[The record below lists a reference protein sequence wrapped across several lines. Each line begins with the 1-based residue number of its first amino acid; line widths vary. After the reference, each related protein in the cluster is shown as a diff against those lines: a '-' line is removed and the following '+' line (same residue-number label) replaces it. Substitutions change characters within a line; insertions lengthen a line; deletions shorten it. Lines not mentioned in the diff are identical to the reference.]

1 MKKMYVFDDQVGS
14 IELLEHMGADTS
26 IVAAAR
32 ISYAGCQMSS
42 SDTHLLRYLMRMRHT
57 SPFEMCELKFKVV
70 APIFVARQ
78 WMRHRTG
85 SFNEQSAR
93 YSELEER
100 FYVPH
105 LEHIQAQST
114 TNKQGRA
121 VNPVCQAGVV
131 REMMIQTNEDAYR
144 TYKDMLELG
153 VAREVARMVLP
164 VSIYTEFIWKV
175 NLHNLLHFCHLRADP
190 HAQYE
195 IRVYAEAIVYILER
209 VFPAT
214 TQAWKDYVRDAVTL
228 SAPAL
233 DVIKGDDVE
242 RLSKRERTELL
253 DKINNKF
260 F

>member
-1 MKKMYVFDDQVGS
+1 MSIFVFDDQVGR
-14 IELLEHMGADTS
+14 IELLEHMGTDTS

-32 ISYAGCQMSS
+32 ISYEGCQLTS

-70 APIFVARQ
+70 APIMVARQ

-93 YSELEER
+93 YSELEDR
-100 FYVPH
+100 FYVPDV
-105 LEHIQAQST
+105 EHIQAQST
-114 TNKQGRA
+114 TNKQGRDA
-121 VNPVCQAGVV
+121 NPVRQAAVV
-131 REMMIQTNEDAYR
+131 RDVMIQTNEDAYR
-144 TYKDMLELG
+144 TYQDLLSQG

-209 VFPAT
+209 KFPAT
-214 TQAWKDYVRDAVTL
+214 TLAWKDYVRDAVTL

-233 DVIKGDDVE
+233 AVIKGDDVE

-253 DKINNKF
+253 DQINNNF

>member
-1 MKKMYVFDDQVGS
+1 MSVYVFDDKIGHIQ
-14 IELLEHMGADTS
+14 LLEHMGADTS

-42 SDTHLLRYLMRMRHT
+42 SDVHLLRYLMRMRHT

-93 YSELEER
+93 YSELEDR
-100 FYVPH
+100 CYVPAVEH
-105 LEHIQAQST
+105 LQAQST
-114 TNKQGRA
+114 TNKQGRD
-121 VNPVCQAGVV
+121 VNPVCQAAVV
-131 REMMIQTNEDAYR
+131 RELMVQTNDDAYR
-144 TYKDMLELG
+144 TYRDLLQLG

-175 NLHNLLHFCHLRADP
+175 NLHNLLHFCHLRSDS

-195 IRVYAEAIVYILER
+195 IRVYADAIVGILEQ
-209 VFPAT
+209 VFPVT
-214 TQAWKDYVRDAVTL
+214 VQAWKDYVRDSVSL

-233 DVIKGDDVE
+233 AVIKGDDAE
-242 RLSKRERTELL
+242 KLSKRERTELL
-253 DKINNKF
+253 DVINNKF